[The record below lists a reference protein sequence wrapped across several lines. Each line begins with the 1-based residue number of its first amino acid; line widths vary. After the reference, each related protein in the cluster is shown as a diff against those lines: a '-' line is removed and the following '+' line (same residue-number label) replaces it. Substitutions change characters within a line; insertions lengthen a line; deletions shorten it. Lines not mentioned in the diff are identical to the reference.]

1 MSNKR
6 KHLNTENENE
16 SNIRA
21 IGANKRLNTQDVKS
35 FKAKSENQGE
45 FLRLFYQNVP
55 IISLHGWAG
64 TGKTYIALAAAMQEA
79 FDTST
84 VYEKITIIRSAVEVR
99 KKGFLPGTEE
109 EKMAVYERPYE
120 SIFRELL
127 PFKDGYKHAKA
138 LGQVEFI
145 SSSFLRGDT
154 FNDQI
159 VIVDEAENMDY
170 AELSTIMTRVGVNCR
185 MIFIGDDRQ
194 TDLTRH
200 REISGFN
207 QLRKVLNEMNQN
219 IVGMVDFTQDDIV
232 RSEIVK
238 QFLIAESRI

>member
-1 MSNKR
+1 
-6 KHLNTENENE
+6 
-16 SNIRA
+16 
-21 IGANKRLNTQDVKS
+21 
-35 FKAKSENQGE
+35 
-45 FLRLFYQNVP
+45 
-55 IISLHGWAG
+55 
-64 TGKTYIALAAAMQEA
+64 
-79 FDTST
+79 
-84 VYEKITIIRSAVEVR
+84 
-99 KKGFLPGTEE
+99 
-109 EKMAVYERPYE
+109 
-120 SIFRELL
+120 
-127 PFKDGYKHAKA
+127 
-138 LGQVEFI
+138 
-145 SSSFLRGDT
+145 
-154 FNDQI
+154 